1 MKRIAK
7 IVFCLVVLLS
17 FSSFVNA
24 ACNNEEL
31 NEWATKVEPNFIE
44 IKELNLDSSEYAYL
58 LSITPLRDDITL
70 KAYDGE
76 GNSADGK
83 MLQPS
88 SKEKSIM
95 AVGCYTNLDEE
106 TYRIEV
112 YGGPKSACPNQLLK
126 TLEYTVP
133 QFNRFIKDRRCEN
146 SDEEVC
152 KTFTNSTRDMTQ
164 EQFDEIMGTAGNNS
178 NGGFSFKSILNGII
192 EYGLYIIIPLVIISV
207 FYVIKISK
215 YKKEERD
222 R

>member
-7 IVFCLVVLLS
+7 TFFSLVVLFS
-17 FSSFVNA
+17 FSMFVNA

-31 NEWATKVEPNFIE
+31 NEWATKVEPKFIE

-58 LSITPLRDDITL
+58 LSITPIRNDITL
-70 KAYDGE
+70 KVYDGE
-76 GNSADGK
+76 GNWADSK

-88 SKEKSIM
+88 SKEESVM

-106 TYRIEV
+106 TYKIEV
-112 YGGPKSACPNQLLK
+112 YGGAKSACPNQLLK

-133 QFNRFIKDRRCEN
+133 QFNRFMKDRRCEN
-146 SDEEVC
+146 SDEEIC
-152 KTFTNSTRDMTQ
+152 KTFTNSTKDMTQ
-164 EQFDEIMGTAGNNS
+164 DEFDKAMGTEGNGS
-178 NGGFSFKSILNGII
+178 SSTSTLKSILNGIL